1 MSEIYQPRVT
11 HFSTSQTV
19 IVWSLESPVRCWEI
33 ELSFYYIPKS
43 QITPPEVTHIYVIQA
58 ATILSREL
66 IKGLWKKLRQSEKIT
81 KISEQ
86 PLQKWEIGLSFYIL
100 YKVSKHLTQSET
112 PQYQLNN

>member
-58 ATILSREL
+58 ATILSPEL
-66 IKGLWKKLRQSEKIT
+66 IKGLWKKLRQSDKIT
-81 KISEQ
+81 KYQNSPCKNEKLDFHSIYYTRSQ
-86 PLQKWEIGLSFYIL
+86 NTSH
-100 YKVSKHLTQSET
+100 KVKR
-112 PQYQLNN
+112 LNTS